1 MNDGVSFDEGY
12 QDDDAYDTRP
22 LASGEHQQYTASDY
36 LDDAPAEDLS
46 VDFAE
51 EPLDTA
57 GYTMPRTEQLL
68 RRVVDLIEAAPGLPM
83 SASVRINKDEILE
96 LLDDGVARLPDE
108 LRAARWLLKER
119 DEFLAKTR
127 RDGEEIISD
136 AKARVAHMVQ
146 RTEVVKAAEQHA
158 RKVTEDAEAEARRMH
173 HEVED
178 YCDQKLASFENVLAK
193 VAKTVAT
200 GRRRLAAPTIE
211 EAELGE
217 RDDDPPTGATGAVP
231 VFDQD
236 L

>member
-1 MNDGVSFDEGY
+1 MNDGVSFDE
-12 QDDDAYDTRP
+12 ATRTTMP
-22 LASGEHQQYTASDY
+22 TTPALASGEHRQYTASDY
-36 LDDAPAEDLS
+36 LDGAPADDLS

-57 GYTMPRTEQLL
+57 GYDARTEQLL

-158 RKVTEDAEAEARRMH
+158 RKVTEDAEAEAQRMH
-173 HEVED
+173 REVED
-178 YCDQKLASFENVLAK
+178 YCDQKLASFENVLERITRA
-193 VAKTVAT
+193 VGAGRQVVGHLPGRGAAGASGRGLAVGGTVLRP
-200 GRRRLAAPTIE
+200 GRHGCRT
-211 EAELGE
+211 
-217 RDDDPPTGATGAVP
+217 
-231 VFDQD
+231 
-236 L
+236 